1 MSKYDIETLGR
12 LIESTFNF
20 CDDVKFNGIT
30 EDDHGTYFNYC
41 VHGHKDIKVNVLGD
55 SYLSMIKDV
64 TDRVYL
70 ACL

>member
-1 MSKYDIETLGR
+1 MGNDDMETMGR
-12 LIESTFNF
+12 LIESTFKL

-30 EDDHGTYFNYC
+30 ENDHGTYFNYC
-41 VHGHKDIKVNVLGD
+41 VHGHKDIKVNVSGD